1 MLNAQPSPWSAQRTS
16 FSASL
21 LTFLRFS
28 LSLDSIQFEAQR
40 VGEYLLARPAARIA

>member
-1 MLNAQPSPWSAQRTS
+1 MLNAQPSPSSAQRT
-16 FSASL
+16 ASL